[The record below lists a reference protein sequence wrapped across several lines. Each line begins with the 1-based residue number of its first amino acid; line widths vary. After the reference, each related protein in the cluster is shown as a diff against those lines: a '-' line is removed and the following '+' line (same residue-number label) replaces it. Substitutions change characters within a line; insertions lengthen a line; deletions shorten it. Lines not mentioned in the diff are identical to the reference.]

1 MSLIVRECISCVLPL
16 NNMLSLDVIR
26 LLTGSDIERVAAGS
40 VVEVTKKISR
50 RVVTRYMAFSILNK
64 VQQDIVKKSQS

>member
-1 MSLIVRECISCVLPL
+1 
-16 NNMLSLDVIR
+16 MLSLDVIR

-40 VVEVTKKISR
+40 VVEVTKNISR